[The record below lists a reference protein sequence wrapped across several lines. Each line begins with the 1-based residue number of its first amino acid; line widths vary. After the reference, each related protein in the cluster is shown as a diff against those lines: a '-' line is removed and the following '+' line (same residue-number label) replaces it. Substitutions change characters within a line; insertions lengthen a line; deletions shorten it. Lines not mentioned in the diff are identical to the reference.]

1 MGEGEFLSCLCG
13 TLQRSHMLCGQRKG
27 KRKWS
32 KKLQVDGGAI
42 LDEEV
47 LIEKILEQRT
57 ERAEPCRNKPDS
69 DTGRRDSTCKG
80 PEAAVCLLGSRK
92 AQETSGS
99 GTL

>member
-1 MGEGEFLSCLCG
+1 M
-13 TLQRSHMLCGQRKG
+13 
-27 KRKWS
+27 
-32 KKLQVDGGAI
+32 
-42 LDEEV
+42 DEEV

-99 GTL
+99 GTRECRAHRPWPEFWGWLCRPLGAFTAE